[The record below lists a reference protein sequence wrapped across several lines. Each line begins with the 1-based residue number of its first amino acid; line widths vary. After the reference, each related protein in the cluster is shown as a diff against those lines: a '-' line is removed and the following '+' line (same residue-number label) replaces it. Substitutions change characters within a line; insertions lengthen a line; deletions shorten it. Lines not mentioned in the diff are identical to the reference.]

1 MRDLVFS
8 VLISIVTS
16 LIASVVFSAA
26 TDGRRWRKM
35 RPKVEFDIYE
45 IKLSLLHFIQTG
57 LEINEYGRRFSFERV
72 EAGEATIEDFNLW
85 LQNKCLNNTY
95 KYDEMS
101 DRLLPIGDKLATFR
115 DNLCRQID
123 RCAAYHAFM
132 TAEEI
137 LLLKKIATKVCVY
150 SYEENAETV
159 IAGKV
164 FRPVNPTLAYMANN
178 FLELSQLYV
187 VLQNKI
193 FSYRK
198 IDRTINRYIVSD
210 FRIAKAR
217 KHYYAGEY
225 RRCIRALRLMRK
237 ADVFQ
242 KYSLLFKAYYC
253 SGEIDKALVA
263 LNQYLDVTTL
273 KPISFRNIFSDMH
286 MNIHNLDGRVLEDLC
301 DRFTNDE
308 VREMIRE
315 LDREKCI
322 EDAAIKSA
330 LEIKSYYAKKIK
342 AKQTLN

>member
-1 MRDLVFS
+1 MGDLIFS
-8 VLISIVTS
+8 ALISIVTS

-26 TDGRRWRKM
+26 TDGRRWRKV

-45 IKLSLLHFIQTG
+45 ILLSLMRFIQVG
-57 LEINEYGRRFSFERV
+57 LEINKNGWRFSFEKV
-72 EAGEATIEDFNLW
+72 EAGEATTEDFNIW

-95 KYDEMS
+95 RYDEMG
-101 DRLLPIGDKLATFR
+101 DRLLPIGDELATCR
-115 DNLCRQID
+115 DNLCKQID

-137 LLLKKIATKVCVY
+137 LLLKKIATKACVY

-164 FRPVNPTLAYMANN
+164 FRPVNPTLAYMADN
-178 FLELSQLYV
+178 FLELSQLYLA
-187 VLQNKI
+187 LQNKA
-193 FSYRK
+193 FSYRR
-198 IDRTINRYIVSD
+198 IDRTINRYVVSD

-225 RRCIRALRLMRK
+225 RRCICALRLMRK
-237 ADVFQ
+237 ADLFQ

-253 SGEIDKALVA
+253 CGEIDKALVA
-263 LNQYLDVTTL
+263 LNHYLDVTTL

-286 MNIHNLDGRVLEDLC
+286 MNIHSLDERVLEDLC
-301 DRFTNDE
+301 DRFTNDA
-308 VREMIRE
+308 VNEMIRE
-315 LDREKCI
+315 LDREKRI

-330 LEIKSYYAKKIK
+330 LEIKSHYAKG
-342 AKQTLN
+342 